1 MIKTIIKRNGRK
13 EAFEASK
20 LNYWSKWACENLE
33 DRVDWSSVVME
44 AVKSMPEEVK
54 SEDLQNALIKCCV
67 EKQTWP
73 YSLMAGKLL
82 SSALQKK
89 LYGYTMP
96 TVRELCKTLA
106 SKGLMKKLDYTY
118 AEYDQI
124 DKFIDHT
131 RDFYMAHFQIEYIMS
146 KYSIQNKKTK
156 EYCETPQYTYMR
168 MALALAEDEP
178 KDTRLVHVKNWYD
191 HFSLGRISAPTP
203 NYNNLGT
210 LHNGFASCCVYTSN
224 DSAPSLA
231 AGDHIAYTMTYM
243 SAGIGGFLNTRT
255 LNDPIKNGLFLHQ
268 GKRPYFKSVAGAVLA
283 NKQGSRGGACT
294 QHYSCFDPEAATI
307 AQLQNPRSTE
317 ANKNRDIHFSFLS
330 NRLFAK
336 KVAKNENIF
345 TFTSYSAPDLF
356 RAFFDGDQDK
366 FEALYEQYE
375 NNPNFFKNYV
385 NARQLALIALQQS
398 YEVGTHYLVNIDE
411 MNRHTPFLE
420 PIYSSNLC
428 VAPETQVLTDK
439 GYIKISDLKDQ
450 TVTIWNGFEWSEV
463 IVKKTND
470 KAKLLKVIT
479 DSGHELE
486 CTEYHKFHIQEGFV
500 GKGKIL
506 QIEAKDLKEGM
517 ALIKHNIPSIEGYLT
532 LDKAYINGFYSGD
545 GCLTEQ
551 GQRIYLYNDKR
562 CLKDEFYDCGIWT
575 IQDEYKRIY
584 THYKD
589 LKDKFF
595 VPNALYSID
604 SRLQWLC
611 GYADSDG
618 CIYRNKDNQ
627 QLVLV
632 STNKKFLVEVSYM
645 LQTVGVNPKIKIVS
659 DAGYKKMPTH
669 REDIPYKEYYCNEA
683 YRLII
688 QSTDLQKLLALGA
701 KFKRLSVTKHSPK
714 RDARKFVRISSILDE
729 GRYDETYC
737 FEEPKRHLAT
747 FNGIVTGQ
755 CQEIALPTA
764 PFFSVKE
771 LYSEEDCGY
780 IEYEDF
786 DSFDGHTVRLP
797 YSAKVTNSL
806 GQKTYAG
813 ALVEGKDVKRII
825 SVKPTPEVALCSLGA
840 IVISN
845 INSDEEY
852 MSACYYALKMV
863 NKCIEKANYA
873 LPNIGYT
880 AKKRYN
886 AGIGI
891 LGLAH
896 YLAKKGLTYT
906 SKEGLEEIHRVAER
920 HAYCLIK
927 QSLNI
932 SKESGKAEW
941 MHKTKWPQ
949 GWLPIDTYKKNVD
962 KIVNIPLQYDW
973 ETLRK
978 EIIDNKGIA
987 HSSLIAFMPTESS
1000 SKPAGVPN
1008 GLYPIRELSIKK
1020 SDETNLIDWV
1030 ARDGDILEEYY
1041 QSAWDISTED
1051 LIKVYAVIQKF
1062 TDQGISADL
1071 YEDRSKNIEV
1081 EDTKMIKDYL
1091 DMVRYG
1097 MKSRYYQNSRI
1108 SNVESTTKSSVCTSG
1123 ACDA

>member
-44 AVKSMPEEVK
+44 AVKNMPEEV
-54 SEDLQNALIKCCV
+54 SSDDLQNALIKCCV
-67 EKQTWP
+67 ENQTWP

-82 SSALQKK
+82 SSTLQKK

-118 AEYDQI
+118 AEYDEI
-124 DKFIDHT
+124 EKFIDHT

-178 KDTRLVHVKNWYD
+178 KDTRLTHIKNWYD

-356 RAFFDGDQDK
+356 KAFFDGNQDK
-366 FEALYEQYE
+366 FESLYEQYE

-385 NARQLALIALQQS
+385 NARQLAMTALQQS

-428 VAPETQVLTDK
+428 
-439 GYIKISDLKDQ
+439 
-450 TVTIWNGFEWSEV
+450 
-463 IVKKTND
+463 
-470 KAKLLKVIT
+470 
-479 DSGHELE
+479 
-486 CTEYHKFHIQEGFV
+486 
-500 GKGKIL
+500 
-506 QIEAKDLKEGM
+506 
-517 ALIKHNIPSIEGYLT
+517 
-532 LDKAYINGFYSGD
+532 
-545 GCLTEQ
+545 
-551 GQRIYLYNDKR
+551 
-562 CLKDEFYDCGIWT
+562 
-575 IQDEYKRIY
+575 
-584 THYKD
+584 
-589 LKDKFF
+589 
-595 VPNALYSID
+595 
-604 SRLQWLC
+604 
-611 GYADSDG
+611 
-618 CIYRNKDNQ
+618 
-627 QLVLV
+627 
-632 STNKKFLVEVSYM
+632 
-645 LQTVGVNPKIKIVS
+645 
-659 DAGYKKMPTH
+659 
-669 REDIPYKEYYCNEA
+669 
-683 YRLII
+683 
-688 QSTDLQKLLALGA
+688 
-701 KFKRLSVTKHSPK
+701 
-714 RDARKFVRISSILDE
+714 
-729 GRYDETYC
+729 
-737 FEEPKRHLAT
+737 
-747 FNGIVTGQ
+747 
-755 CQEIALPTA
+755 QEIALPTA
-764 PFFSVKE
+764 PFSSVKE

-786 DSFDGHTVRLP
+786 DSFDGHTIRLP
-797 YSAKVTNSL
+797 YSTKVTNSL
-806 GQKTYAG
+806 GNKTYAG

-845 INSDEEY
+845 ISSDEEY

-863 NKCIEKANYA
+863 NKCIERANYA

-920 HAYCLIK
+920 HAYCLIR
-927 QSLNI
+927 QSLAI

-973 ETLRK
+973 EALRK

-1000 SKPAGVPN
+1000 SKPTGVPN

-1091 DMVRYG
+1091 DMIRYG

-1108 SNVESTTKSSVCTSG
+1108 SNVESTSKSNVCTSG